1 MDTNQN
7 QNDNQG
13 KSFSG
18 ALRVEGDEAGWENG
32 CTNNNSLRCKILSDN
47 TLTSDS
53 SIDFTKISSPTN
65 GQGLYRDDKY
75 GDSENYYFRGGSFCA
90 YTDYLSEKT
99 TGAKC
104 TAAGGTWDGTTY
116 KCNLDLSKDTCEAK
130 GFTSLYLAT
139 LKSLGY
145 YDTSQKFLRK
155 VKSIAKDKGIKL
167 IAPFSK
173 SEKDSLIPI
182 AKRNKITYSDFHSC
196 DNPRKDGSPCG
207 ECPDCLFLNEIME
220 IVLQEDL

>member
-1 MDTNQN
+1 MFFDYGQ
-7 QNDNQG
+7 
-13 KSFSG
+13 KSVKQERICAKKVADKLNCAFKEITLPKFSWTSSEFYADGFSG
-18 ALRVEGDEAGWENG
+18 DKEYLEMRNLIFLSYALSV
-32 CTNNNSLRCKILSDN
+32 
-47 TLTSDS
+47 
-53 SIDFTKISSPTN
+53 
-65 GQGLYRDDKY
+65 
-75 GDSENYYFRGGSFCA
+75 
-90 YTDYLSEKT
+90 
-99 TGAKC
+99 
-104 TAAGGTWDGTTY
+104 
-116 KCNLDLSKDTCEAK
+116 CEAK

-207 ECPDCLFLNEIME
+207 ECPDCLFLNEIMK
-220 IVLQEDL
+220 IVSQEDL